1 MTLEPIVS
9 KEPTELD
16 AIKTQLDNLEAKV
29 QQMDAELSQ
38 VKVLTKKK
46 PSIGYFR
53 ARFKGG

>member
-1 MTLEPIVS
+1 MPEPIA
-9 KEPTELD
+9 KQPTELD
-16 AIKTQLDNLEAKV
+16 AVKTQLDNLEAKV